1 MFLQRGKSS
10 NFIFIFVLILLVLIV
25 LPFWVNL
32 FYQTF
37 LTELFVWILFAISFD
52 LIFGYTGLLSFG
64 QALFFGLGGYSI
76 AIPIM
81 RFGLNSGIG
90 LLFAV
95 MIPILF
101 ACFVG
106 YFSVKLTGIHFVII
120 TIIFA
125 LIGSTL
131 GETWT
136 RLTGG
141 ADGLN
146 FLPTPIRLGLIQ
158 VDLMDIKSNYY
169 FVLFFTALS
178 YLFLRRMVQSPLG
191 KVFIAI
197 RENEDR
203 ARLIGYNVQQYKLLS
218 FVIAAALSGLAGGL
232 YSLTLKYA
240 SAGFLHWSIS
250 GHAVVYTI
258 VGGMGT
264 LMGPVLGAGIMMSLE
279 HYLINFLQATD
290 LVVGTVLIL
299 MVLAAPKG
307 LVGLI
312 QSWLRKGGLGARE
325 Q

>member
-1 MFLQRGKSS
+1 VLLDKGKSS
-10 NFIFIFVLILLVLIV
+10 GFILAFSLILLIFIA
-25 LPFWVNL
+25 LPFFIDL

-37 LTELFVWILFAISFD
+37 LTELFVWMLFAISFD

-64 QALFFGLGGYSI
+64 QALFFGLGGYSVAI
-76 AIPIM
+76 AIM

-90 LLFAV
+90 LLLSV
-95 MIPILF
+95 IVPIFF

-125 LIGSTL
+125 LMGSTL

-136 RLTGG
+136 WLTGG

-146 FLPTPIRLGLIQ
+146 FLPPPIRVGLFQID
-158 VDLMDIKSNYY
+158 VMDIKSNYY
-169 FVLFFTALS
+169 LVLFFAATT
-178 YLFLRRMVQSPLG
+178 YLFLRRMVHSPLG
-191 KVFIAI
+191 KVFISI

-203 ARLIGYNVQQYKLLS
+203 AQLIGYNVQRYKL
-218 FVIAAALSGLAGGL
+218 IAFLIAGGLSGLAGGL
-232 YSLTLKYA
+232 YTLTLKYA

-264 LMGPVLGAGIMMSLE
+264 LMGPVLGAGIVMSLE
-279 HYLINFLQATD
+279 HYLVNFLQATD
-290 LVVGTVLIL
+290 LVVGIVLVF
-299 MVLAAPKG
+299 MVLMAPKG

-312 QSWLRKGGLGARE
+312 QSKLKRKEASV
-325 Q
+325 

>member
-1 MFLQRGKSS
+1 MLLDKGKS
-10 NFIFIFVLILLVLIV
+10 FGFLLIFSLVLLVFIA
-25 LPFWVNL
+25 LPFFIEL

-37 LTELFVWILFAISFD
+37 LTELFVWMLFAISFD

-64 QALFFGLGGYSI
+64 QALFFGLGGYSVAI
-76 AIPIM
+76 AIM
-81 RFGLNSGIG
+81 RFGLSSGIG
-90 LLFAV
+90 LLLSV
-95 MIPILF
+95 IVPIFF

-136 RLTGG
+136 WLTGG

-146 FLPTPIRLGLIQ
+146 FLPPPIRLGLFQID
-158 VDLMDIKSNYY
+158 VMDIKNNYY
-169 FVLFFTALS
+169 LVLFFAATT
-178 YLFLRRMVQSPLG
+178 YLFLRRMVHSPLG
-191 KVFIAI
+191 KVFISI

-203 ARLIGYNVQQYKLLS
+203 ARLIGYNVQRYKLLS
-218 FVIAAALSGLAGGL
+218 FVIAGGLSGLAGGL

-264 LMGPVLGAGIMMSLE
+264 LMGAVLGAGIVMSLE

-290 LVVGTVLIL
+290 LVVGIVLVA
-299 MVLAAPKG
+299 MVLMAPKG

-312 QSWLRKGGLGARE
+312 QSKLKRKEASA
-325 Q
+325 

>member
-1 MFLQRGKSS
+1 MLLDKGKSS
-10 NFIFIFVLILLVLIV
+10 GFILAFSLILLIFIV
-25 LPFWVNL
+25 LPFFIDL

-37 LTELFVWILFAISFD
+37 LTELFVWMLFAISFD

-64 QALFFGLGGYSI
+64 QALFFGLGGYSVAI
-76 AIPIM
+76 AIM

-90 LLFAV
+90 LLLSV
-95 MIPILF
+95 IVPIFF

-125 LIGSTL
+125 LMGSTL

-136 RLTGG
+136 WLTGG

-146 FLPTPIRLGLIQ
+146 FLPPPIRVGLFQID
-158 VDLMDIKSNYY
+158 VMDIKSNYY
-169 FVLFFTALS
+169 LVLFFAATT
-178 YLFLRRMVQSPLG
+178 YLFLRRMVHSPLG
-191 KVFIAI
+191 KVFISI

-203 ARLIGYNVQQYKLLS
+203 ARLIGYNVQRYKL
-218 FVIAAALSGLAGGL
+218 IAFLIAGGLSGLAGGL
-232 YSLTLKYA
+232 YTLTLKYA

-264 LMGPVLGAGIMMSLE
+264 LMGPVLGAGIVMSLE
-279 HYLINFLQATD
+279 HYLVNFLQATD
-290 LVVGTVLIL
+290 LVVGIVLVF
-299 MVLAAPKG
+299 MVLMAPKG
-307 LVGLI
+307 LIGLI
-312 QSWLRKGGLGARE
+312 QSKLKRKEASA
-325 Q
+325 

>member
-1 MFLQRGKSS
+1 MLLDKGKSS
-10 NFIFIFVLILLVLIV
+10 GFILAFSLILLIFIA
-25 LPFWVNL
+25 LPFFIDL

-37 LTELFVWILFAISFD
+37 LTELFVWMLFAISFD

-64 QALFFGLGGYSI
+64 QALFFGLGGYSVAI
-76 AIPIM
+76 AIM

-90 LLFAV
+90 LLLSV
-95 MIPILF
+95 IVPIFF

-125 LIGSTL
+125 LMGSTL

-136 RLTGG
+136 WLTGG

-146 FLPTPIRLGLIQ
+146 FLPPPIRLGLFQID
-158 VDLMDIKSNYY
+158 VMDIKSNYY
-169 FVLFFTALS
+169 LVLFFAATT
-178 YLFLRRMVQSPLG
+178 YLFLRRMVHSPLG
-191 KVFIAI
+191 KVFISI

-203 ARLIGYNVQQYKLLS
+203 AQLIGYNVQRYKLLS
-218 FVIAAALSGLAGGL
+218 FVIAGGLSGLAGGL
-232 YSLTLKYA
+232 YTLTLKYA

-264 LMGPVLGAGIMMSLE
+264 LMGPVLGAGIVMSLE
-279 HYLINFLQATD
+279 HYLVNFLQATD
-290 LVVGTVLIL
+290 LVVGIGLVF
-299 MVLAAPKG
+299 MVLMAPKG
-307 LVGLI
+307 LIGLI
-312 QSWLRKGGLGARE
+312 QSKLKRKEASA
-325 Q
+325 

>member
-1 MFLQRGKSS
+1 
-10 NFIFIFVLILLVLIV
+10 
-25 LPFWVNL
+25 
-32 FYQTF
+32 
-37 LTELFVWILFAISFD
+37 
-52 LIFGYTGLLSFG
+52 
-64 QALFFGLGGYSI
+64 
-76 AIPIM
+76 
-81 RFGLNSGIG
+81 
-90 LLFAV
+90 

-203 ARLIGYNVQQYKLLS
+203 ARLIGYNVQHYKLLS

>member
-1 MFLQRGKSS
+1 MFLHKGKS
-10 NFIFIFVLILLVLIV
+10 FGFVLTFCPILLILVA
-25 LPFWVNL
+25 LPFFIDL

-64 QALFFGLGGYSI
+64 QALFFGLGGYSAAI
-76 AIPIM
+76 AIL

-90 LLFAV
+90 LLLSV
-95 MIPILF
+95 IVPIIF
-101 ACFVG
+101 ACVVG

-136 RLTGG
+136 WLTGG

-146 FLPTPIRLGLIQ
+146 FLPPPIRLGLFQID
-158 VDLMDIKSNYY
+158 VMDIKNNYY
-169 FVLFFTALS
+169 LVLFFTAAT
-178 YLFLRRMVQSPLG
+178 YLFLRRMVHSPLG
-191 KVFIAI
+191 KVFISI

-203 ARLIGYNVQQYKLLS
+203 ANLIGYNVRRYKLVS
-218 FVIAAALSGLAGGL
+218 FVIGGGLSGLAGGL

-240 SAGFLHWSIS
+240 SASFLHWSIS

-264 LMGPVLGAGIMMSLE
+264 LMGPVLGAGIIMSLE
-279 HYLINFLQATD
+279 HYLVNFLQATD
-290 LVVGTVLIL
+290 LVVGIVLVA
-299 MVLAAPKG
+299 MVLMAPKG

-312 QSWLRKGGLGARE
+312 QSKLKRKE
-325 Q
+325 TSV

>member
-1 MFLQRGKSS
+1 MFLHKGKSFG
-10 NFIFIFVLILLVLIV
+10 FILIFVLILLVLIF
-25 LPFWVNL
+25 LPFFVNL

-64 QALFFGLGGYSI
+64 QALFFGLGGYSVAI
-76 AIPIM
+76 AIM

-90 LLFAV
+90 LLLSV
-95 MIPILF
+95 IVPILF

-136 RLTGG
+136 WLTGG

-146 FLPTPIRLGLIQ
+146 FLPPPIRLGLFQID
-158 VDLMDIKSNYY
+158 VMDIKNNYY
-169 FVLFFTALS
+169 LVLFFAATT
-178 YLFLRRMVQSPLG
+178 YLFLRRMVHSPLG
-191 KVFIAI
+191 KVFISI

-203 ARLIGYNVQQYKLLS
+203 ARLIGYNVQRYKL
-218 FVIAAALSGLAGGL
+218 IAFIIAGGLSGLAGGL

-264 LMGPVLGAGIMMSLE
+264 LMGPVLGAGIVMSLE

-290 LVVGTVLIL
+290 LVVGIVLVF
-299 MVLAAPKG
+299 MVLMAPKG

-312 QSWLRKGGLGARE
+312 QSKLKRGEKSA
-325 Q
+325 

>member
-1 MFLQRGKSS
+1 VLLDKGKSS
-10 NFIFIFVLILLVLIV
+10 GFILAFSLILLIFIA
-25 LPFWVNL
+25 LPFFINL

-37 LTELFVWILFAISFD
+37 LTELFVWMLFAISFD

-64 QALFFGLGGYSI
+64 QALFFGLGGYSVAI
-76 AIPIM
+76 AIM

-90 LLFAV
+90 LLLSV
-95 MIPILF
+95 IVPIFF

-125 LIGSTL
+125 LMGSTL

-136 RLTGG
+136 WLTGG

-146 FLPTPIRLGLIQ
+146 FLPPPIRVGLFQID
-158 VDLMDIKSNYY
+158 VMDIKSNYY
-169 FVLFFTALS
+169 LVLFFAATT
-178 YLFLRRMVQSPLG
+178 YLFLRRMVHSPLG
-191 KVFIAI
+191 KVFISI

-203 ARLIGYNVQQYKLLS
+203 AQLIGYNVQRYKLLS
-218 FVIAAALSGLAGGL
+218 FVIAGGLSGLAGGL
-232 YSLTLKYA
+232 YTLTLKYA

-264 LMGPVLGAGIMMSLE
+264 LMGPVLGAGIVMSLE
-279 HYLINFLQATD
+279 HYLVNFLQATD
-290 LVVGTVLIL
+290 LVVGIVLVF
-299 MVLAAPKG
+299 MVLMAPKG
-307 LVGLI
+307 LIGLI
-312 QSWLRKGGLGARE
+312 QSKLKRKETSA
-325 Q
+325 

>member
-1 MFLQRGKSS
+1 MLLDKGKSS
-10 NFIFIFVLILLVLIV
+10 GFILAFSLILLIFIV
-25 LPFWVNL
+25 LPFFIDL

-37 LTELFVWILFAISFD
+37 LTELFVWMLFAISFD

-64 QALFFGLGGYSI
+64 QALFFGLGGYSVAI
-76 AIPIM
+76 AIM

-90 LLFAV
+90 LLLSV
-95 MIPILF
+95 IVPIFF

-125 LIGSTL
+125 LMGSTL

-136 RLTGG
+136 WLTGG

-146 FLPTPIRLGLIQ
+146 FLPPPIRLGLFQID
-158 VDLMDIKSNYY
+158 VMDIKSNYY
-169 FVLFFTALS
+169 LVLFFAATT
-178 YLFLRRMVQSPLG
+178 YLFLRRMVHSPLG
-191 KVFIAI
+191 KVFISI

-203 ARLIGYNVQQYKLLS
+203 AQLIGYNVQRYKL
-218 FVIAAALSGLAGGL
+218 IAFLIAGGLSGLAGGL
-232 YSLTLKYA
+232 YTLTLKYA

-264 LMGPVLGAGIMMSLE
+264 LMGPVLGAGIVMSLE
-279 HYLINFLQATD
+279 HYLVNFLQATD
-290 LVVGTVLIL
+290 LVVGIVLVF
-299 MVLAAPKG
+299 MVLMAPKG
-307 LVGLI
+307 LIGLI
-312 QSWLRKGGLGARE
+312 QSKLKRKETSA
-325 Q
+325 